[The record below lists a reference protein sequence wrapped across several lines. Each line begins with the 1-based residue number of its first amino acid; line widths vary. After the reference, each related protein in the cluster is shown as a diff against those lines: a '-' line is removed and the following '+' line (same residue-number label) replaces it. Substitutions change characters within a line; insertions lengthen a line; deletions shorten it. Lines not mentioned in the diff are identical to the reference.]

1 MSENYG
7 IESPGAHRQTQHR
20 APARF
25 LVVIDAGGEQVARLF
40 LATREAAGE
49 FDASTEEVA
58 VMLKGLA
65 PQHVGD
71 AAEWDHALAGHSLS
85 ERRRAEVYTLDV

>member
-20 APARF
+20 ATTRF
-25 LVVIDAGGEQVARLF
+25 LVVVDSGGERVARLF
-40 LATREAAGE
+40 LADRTPAGE

-58 VMLKGLA
+58 VMLRGLA
-65 PQHVGD
+65 PQPGAD
-71 AAEWDHALAGHSLS
+71 GADWDHALAGHSAA
-85 ERRRAEVYTLDV
+85 ERRGAELYTLDI